1 MVIKLLDNNKEN
13 KDIHDISVLIQDLKK
28 SYDKI
33 IIKSSKIQAVV
44 DEKSNETNLKSTS
57 SSNINQELFTELKQ
71 AVKTIR
77 TNFTL

>member
-13 KDIHDISVLIQDLKK
+13 KDVTDIAALIKDLKTV
-28 SYDKI
+28 YDKI
-33 IIKSSKIQAVV
+33 TIKSSKIQAVV
-44 DEKSNETNLKSTS
+44 DEKLNETNLKSTS
-57 SSNINQELFTELKQ
+57 SSNISQEVFVELRE